1 MTARNR
7 MGGARALLMLA
18 VIATVWLWLAGGRP
32 LMDPDEARYAEIPR
46 EMLLSGDWVIP
57 RLNGLPYL
65 EKPPLQYWATMLAY
79 RAFGVSEWSARLW
92 TVLTSLATLLVVYAY
107 ASRTWSP
114 TVAPRATGFLASAF
128 IFVLLGHQLTLDASL
143 TFFLTLATLSFCYAQ
158 QHRTGT
164 SGGAR
169 AMLVCWAA
177 LAAAVLTK
185 GMVAI
190 LLPGAVLALYSLGQR
205 DWQSWRHLNLR
216 WGLPLFVL
224 LAAPWFVLAAQ
235 RNADFLQF
243 FFVHEHWQRFLT
255 RSADRYQPWW
265 FFPVIF
271 LAGSMPWTVQ
281 AVRTML
287 FGWGAGRPAGIF
299 DATRLLWVWCWAV
312 LVFFSLSKSKLAPY
326 ILPMFPA
333 LALLI
338 ASDSVRQVRRDAL
351 YAPTVSGLAL
361 LLALLLALGVLSIDR
376 DLDLVNVASLRVV
389 QHNLRWIALALLAGM
404 LAAGYFLWRRRPWR
418 ASIAIAIAWFTSGV
432 ALFPVLQ
439 PIYPLL
445 SSRDLASA
453 VPAALD
459 PQTEVYSVRMYR
471 HGLTFY
477 WRRPLVLV
485 GYRGELNLGLRQ
497 QPAAG
502 IDTLEEF
509 AVRWR
514 AANNAVAVMP
524 RDVYAQLQRQA
535 LPMRLAAV
543 SGETC
548 IVQRR

>member
-1 MTARNR
+1 MIRKLQA
-7 MGGARALLMLA
+7 MMLA
-18 VIATVWLWLAGGRP
+18 VIATVWLWLAGDRP

-46 EMLLSGDWVIP
+46 EMLLNGDWVIP

-79 RAFGVSEWSARLW
+79 QVFGVSEWSARFW
-92 TVLTSLATLLVVYAY
+92 TVLTSLATLLVVHAF
-107 ASRTWSP
+107 ARRTGSA

-143 TFFLTLATLSFCYAQ
+143 TFFMTLATLSFCHAQ
-158 QHRTGT
+158 QERTG
-164 SGGAR
+164 SGGSAR

-185 GMVAI
+185 GVVAI
-190 LLPGAVLALYSLGQR
+190 LLPGAVMMLYSLGQR

-243 FFVHEHWQRFLT
+243 FFFHEHWQRFLT

-265 FFPVIF
+265 FFPAIF
-271 LAGSMPWTVQ
+271 LVGSMPWTVQ

-287 FGWGAGRPAGIF
+287 FGWGASRPAGVF
-299 DATRLLWVWCWAV
+299 DTTRLLWVWCWTV
-312 LVFFSLSKSKLAPY
+312 LVFFSFSNSKLSPY

-338 ASDSVRQVRRDAL
+338 AGNSVRQVHRDAL
-351 YAPTVSGLAL
+351 YAVTISGLAL
-361 LLALLLALGVLSIDR
+361 LSALLLALGVVRIDR
-376 DLDLVNVASLRVV
+376 DFDSATGAALVVV
-389 QHNLRWIALALLAGM
+389 QQNLRWIVLALLTGM
-404 LAAGYFLWRRRPWR
+404 LAAGYFLWRHRPWR
-418 ASIAIAIAWFTSGV
+418 ASIAIAIAWLISGV
-432 ALFPVLQ
+432 ILFHVLQ
-439 PIYPLL
+439 PMYPLI
-445 SSRDLASA
+445 SSRDLALA
-453 VPAALD
+453 VPSALN

-471 HGLTFY
+471 HGLAFY

-485 GYRGELNLGLRQ
+485 DYRGELDLGLRQ
-497 QPAAG
+497 HPAAG
-502 IDTLEEF
+502 VATLEEF

-524 RDVYAQLQRQA
+524 REVCAQLQRQD
-535 LPMRLAAV
+535 LPMRLAAI